1 MLEIRVPPPLVF
13 LAAAGLMWLL
23 AWLLP
28 ALAVPIPA
36 RVWWAAACA
45 AAGVIVGLLGVRE
58 FRKARTTVD
67 PLRPD
72 KSSAVVV
79 TGIYRMT
86 RNPMYAGLLLVL
98 LGWAVFLA
106 NVAALIGPITFVLYI
121 SRFQIVPEERA
132 LEQKF
137 GPPYL
142 DYKQRVRR
150 WL

>member
-1 MLEIRVPPPLVF
+1 MLEARVPPPLVF
-13 LAAAGLMWLL
+13 LAAAALMWLL
-23 AWLLP
+23 ARLVP
-28 ALAVPIPA
+28 ALAVPIPGRA
-36 RVWWAAACA
+36 WWAAACV
-45 AAGVIVGLLGVRE
+45 AAGVVVGLLGVRE

-67 PLRPD
+67 PMRLD
-72 KSSAVVV
+72 ESSAVVV
-79 TGIYRMT
+79 AGVYRIT

-106 NVAALIGPITFVLYI
+106 NIAALIGPVAFVLYI

-132 LEQKF
+132 LERKF

-142 DYKQRVRR
+142 NYKQRVRR